1 MGPGAADRMS
11 IRADETLKKC
21 DTIIGY
27 TVYVNLLKE
36 DYPGKEYLTT
46 PMTQE
51 ARRCEM
57 AFEEAQKGK
66 TVAMVCSGDVPKLR
80 MMTIAIPPTFGTSLF
95 WFAHNQ
101 PHSG

>member
-51 ARRCEM
+51 ARRCE
-57 AFEEAQKGK
+57 
-66 TVAMVCSGDVPKLR
+66 PKKAR
-80 MMTIAIPPTFGTSLF
+80 P
-95 WFAHNQ
+95 
-101 PHSG
+101 

>member
-36 DYPGKEYLTT
+36 DYPEKEYLTT

-51 ARRCEM
+51 ARRC
-57 AFEEAQKGK
+57 
-66 TVAMVCSGDVPKLR
+66 
-80 MMTIAIPPTFGTSLF
+80 
-95 WFAHNQ
+95 
-101 PHSG
+101 